1 MVASLPTF
9 PLPTAAYRAS
19 IDRVLKLQENNA
31 GVRDTQDTR
40 LSYRESSEQGSG
52 YCRRRQERL
61 SNQVPCWAAQNPAS
75 KSPPGGQMLT
85 QHSWPVLPLPF
96 TWQPRP
102 EETKKEG
109 RLMEDLEPSQLERGR
124 NWPWCPQGHGEE
136 GRGKGTP
143 TASQP

>member
-1 MVASLPTF
+1 
-9 PLPTAAYRAS
+9 
-19 IDRVLKLQENNA
+19 
-31 GVRDTQDTR
+31 
-40 LSYRESSEQGSG
+40 
-52 YCRRRQERL
+52 
-61 SNQVPCWAAQNPAS
+61 
-75 KSPPGGQMLT
+75 MLT